1 MESTRLIDALMELR
15 KQYEEP
21 VSHLDVL
28 RSLAMRE
35 VARVDV
41 FNEEQRKV
49 LLADVDQLTDFLQS
63 DDGTDAVELLMDSF
77 RVFVARKG
85 SG

>member
-1 MESTRLIDALMELR
+1 
-15 KQYEEP
+15 
-21 VSHLDVL
+21 
-28 RSLAMRE
+28 MRE